1 MTVEPLQSSGP
12 SPDPEDAIM
21 VVHENPP
28 RWLVGAEVSYLAGL
42 LVVGLLRADYPALRS
57 AFPDPVGPIP
67 LGVIF
72 FGAIGG
78 TTIGLFGI
86 FFHEGKWD
94 HSYDL
99 WHATRPLIGAVLG
112 MVSYLIMVVVLGAA
126 GSTPGSRSNL
136 PYSLVA
142 FLVAY
147 SEGQFRRL
155 VRQATVKL
163 LPGQNEHPKG
173 PAVMGTDPR

>member
-1 MTVEPLQSSGP
+1 MTVEPLHSSAP
-12 SPDPEDAIM
+12 SPDPNEDATLG
-21 VVHENPP
+21 VHENPP
-28 RWLVGAEVSYLAGL
+28 RWVMAAEVSYLAGL
-42 LVVGLLRADYPALRS
+42 LLVGLLWADNPAVRS

-72 FGAIGG
+72 FGALGG
-78 TTIGLFGI
+78 TTIGLFGV
-86 FFHEGKWD
+86 FFHEEKWD

-99 WHATRPLIGAVLG
+99 WHATRPLVGAVLG
-112 MVSYLIMVVVLGAA
+112 MVSYLIMVVVLGAV

-136 PYSLVA
+136 PYFLVA

-147 SEGQFRRL
+147 SECQFRRL
-155 VRQATVKL
+155 VRQATIKL

-173 PAVMGTDPR
+173 R

>member
-1 MTVEPLQSSGP
+1 MNVEPLHASDP
-12 SPDPEDAIM
+12 SPDPNKDATLA
-21 VVHENPP
+21 VHENPP
-28 RWLVGAEVSYLAGL
+28 RWVMGAEVSYLAGL
-42 LVVGLLRADYPALRS
+42 LLVGLLRADNSAVRA
-57 AFPDPVGPIP
+57 AFPDPLGPIP

-72 FGAIGG
+72 FGALGG
-78 TTIGLFGI
+78 TTIGLFGV
-86 FFHEGKWD
+86 FFHEEKWD

-126 GSTPGSRSNL
+126 GSTPGSKSNL
-136 PYSLVA
+136 PYFLVA

-155 VRQATVKL
+155 VRQATLKL
-163 LPGQNEHPKG
+163 LPGQDAHTKG
-173 PAVMGTDPR
+173 P